1 MLAHSGFRQR
11 FDAFSGNKISYFS
24 HRKLDQNLP
33 PACCHLAARELPF
46 RRCRFACSKNSSL
59 LWQGG
64 RAVAA
69 RADRAARLCSS
80 ASEEH
85 AAQTAQL

>member
-11 FDAFSGNKISYFS
+11 FDAFSGNKISWFS

-33 PACCHLAARELPF
+33 PACWHLAARELPF
-46 RRCRFACSKNSSL
+46 RCCRFAHSKKSSL
-59 LWQGG
+59 LWQRGC
-64 RAVAA
+64 AVAT

-85 AAQTAQL
+85 AEPAAQL